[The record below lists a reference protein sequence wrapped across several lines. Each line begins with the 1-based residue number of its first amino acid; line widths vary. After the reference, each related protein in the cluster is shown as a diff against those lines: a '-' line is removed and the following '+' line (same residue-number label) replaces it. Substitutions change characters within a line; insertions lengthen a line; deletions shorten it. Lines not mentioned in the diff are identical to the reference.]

1 MSFENYPPS
10 LQQLTELTASD
21 ILLVN
26 KVILANVEQSVPLI
40 TDIAHHIVQSGGK
53 RLRPCLTIACA
64 KLLAY
69 EGVRHINL
77 AASVELIHT
86 ATLLHD
92 DVVDESTMRRGLETA
107 NNIWSNQA
115 SVLVGDFLLSRA
127 FQLMVADE
135 AIPVLKLLSDAS
147 ATISQGEVKQL
158 VAAGDVNTTSE
169 TYFEIIHAKT
179 AVLFAAA
186 CEIAPI
192 IAGKPELRPHF
203 AQFGNHLGIAFQLID
218 DALDYSTNLEDLG
231 KNIGDDLREGKM
243 TLPVII
249 SYAAGNESERAF
261 WQQVIAE
268 NVATESDLS
277 HAIALIGKHNA
288 IKYIMEQAKQH
299 LQQASNALNEIGGEQ
314 NATNALKSTLAFC
327 LARKN

>member
-10 LQQLTELTASD
+10 LQPLLDLTSSD
-21 ILLVN
+21 IEQVN
-26 KVILANVEQSVPLI
+26 AVILASVKQSVPLI
-40 TDIAHHIVQSGGK
+40 TDIAHHIVRSGGK

-64 KLLAY
+64 KLLRY
-69 EGVRHINL
+69 EGERHINL

-92 DVVDESTMRRGLETA
+92 DVVDESTMRRGIETA

-135 AIPVLKLLSDAS
+135 NLAVLKLLSDAS

-158 VAAGDVNTTSE
+158 VASGDVKTSRE

-192 IAGKPELRPHF
+192 IAGAPDLRPYF
-203 AQFGNHLGIAFQLID
+203 AQFGTHLGIAFQLID
-218 DALDYSTNLEDLG
+218 DALDYCANVEDLG

-249 SYAAGNESERAF
+249 AYESGDAMEKSF
-261 WQQVIAE
+261 WQRTIE
-268 NVATESDLS
+268 EGVATDADLEQATTLIAKYNTIAQTMDYARE
-277 HAIALIGKHNA
+277 HLEQALIALNTIN
-288 IKYIMEQAKQH
+288 
-299 LQQASNALNEIGGEQ
+299 GEA
-314 NATNALKSTLAFC
+314 NATEALQSTLAFC
-327 LARKN
+327 LSRRN

>member
-10 LQQLTELTASD
+10 LQPLLELTRTD
-21 ILLVN
+21 IECVN
-26 KVILANVEQSVPLI
+26 GVILASVKQSVPLI
-40 TDIAHHIVQSGGK
+40 TDVAHHIVRSGGK

-64 KLLAY
+64 KLLEY
-69 EGVRHINL
+69 QGERHINL

-92 DVVDESTMRRGLETA
+92 DVVDESTMRRGIETA

-135 AIPVLKLLSDAS
+135 NIAVLKLLSDAS

-158 VAAGDVNTTSE
+158 VASGDVKTSRDI
-169 TYFEIIHAKT
+169 YFEIIHAKT

-192 IAGKPELRPHF
+192 IANAPNLRPHF
-203 AQFGNHLGIAFQLID
+203 AQFGTHLGIAFQLID
-218 DALDYSTNLEDLG
+218 DALDYCANVEDLG

-249 SYAAGNESERAF
+249 AYELGDTTEKAF
-261 WQQVIAE
+261 WQRAIE
-268 NVATESDLS
+268 NGEANEANLEQ
-277 HAIALIGKHNA
+277 AIALIAKHNA
-288 IKYIMEQAKQH
+288 IAQTMDYAREH
-299 LQQASNALNEIGGEQ
+299 LTQASTAIDAINGE
-314 NATNALKSTLAFC
+314 TNALSALQSTLAFC
-327 LARKN
+327 LSRKN